1 MVPATTRRIRGA
13 GFPVRESALFFL
25 MTQPEQQIKGGVDL
39 GRVRVALE
47 PVFGKHGVR
56 LVDLEWVTERTGW
69 TLRITIEREG
79 GTATNL
85 AGGVTLEDCSEV
97 SKDASAVLDAPEA
110 EDIIPHNYHLEVSSP
125 GLDRPLRTAADF
137 ARFSGMTVKVKL
149 SKPASD
155 GQRVLRGPLDASKP
169 EIIAVLVDGK
179 RIEAPLA
186 DVVEAQLVFELVPQA
201 KKKPGPRKSQ
211 SAKR

>member
-1 MVPATTRRIRGA
+1 MNH
-13 GFPVRESALFFL
+13 
-25 MTQPEQQIKGGVDL
+25 PEQQIKGGVDL
-39 GRVRVALE
+39 GRVSAALA
-47 PVFGKHGVR
+47 PVFDAHGVR
-56 LVDLEWVTERTGW
+56 MVDLEWVTERTGW

-79 GTATNL
+79 GTTTNL

-97 SKDASAVLDAPEA
+97 SKDASALLDAPEA
-110 EDIIPHNYHLEVSSP
+110 EELIPHNYHLEVSSP

-155 GQRVLRGPLDASKP
+155 GQRVLRGQLDASKP

>member
-25 MTQPEQQIKGGVDL
+25 MTQSEQQIKAGVDL
-39 GRVRVALE
+39 GRVRVALD
-47 PVFGKHGVR
+47 PVFEKHGVR

-97 SKDASAVLDAPEA
+97 SKDASAVLDVPEA

-149 SKPASD
+149 SKPAAD
-155 GQRVLRGPLDASKP
+155 GQRLLRGQLDASKP

>member
-1 MVPATTRRIRGA
+1 MNQPA
-13 GFPVRESALFFL
+13 
-25 MTQPEQQIKGGVDL
+25 QQIKAGVDL
-39 GRVRVALE
+39 GRVSEALA
-47 PVFGKHGVR
+47 PVFAAHGVR
-56 LVDLEWVTERTGW
+56 MVDLEWLTERTGW

-79 GTATNL
+79 GTKTNL
-85 AGGVTLEDCSEV
+85 AGGVTLEDCSAV

-110 EDIIPHNYHLEVSSP
+110 EELIPHHYHMEVSSP

-155 GQRVLRGPLDASKP
+155 GQRLLRGQLDASKP

-186 DVVEAQLVFELVPQA
+186 DVVEAQLVFELLPHP
-201 KKKPGPRKSQ
+201 KKKAGPRKSQ

>member
-1 MVPATTRRIRGA
+1 MN
-13 GFPVRESALFFL
+13 
-25 MTQPEQQIKGGVDL
+25 QPEQQIKAGVDL
-39 GRVRVALE
+39 GRVSAALA
-47 PVFGKHGVR
+47 PVFDAHGVR
-56 LVDLEWVTERTGW
+56 LVDLEWLTERAGW

-79 GTATNL
+79 GTTANL
-85 AGGVTLEDCSEV
+85 AGGVTLEDCSDV
-97 SKDASAVLDAPEA
+97 SKDASAVLDADE
-110 EDIIPHNYHLEVSSP
+110 EIIPHRYHLEVSSP

-137 ARFSGMTVKVKL
+137 ARFSGMTAKVKL

-155 GQRVLRGPLDASKP
+155 GQRLLRGQLDASNP

-186 DVVEAQLVFELVPQA
+186 DVVEAQLVFELLPQP

>member
-1 MVPATTRRIRGA
+1 MNQPA
-13 GFPVRESALFFL
+13 
-25 MTQPEQQIKGGVDL
+25 QQIKAGVDL
-39 GRVRVALE
+39 GRVSEALG
-47 PVFGKHGVR
+47 PVFASHGVR
-56 LVDLEWVTERTGW
+56 MVDLEWLTERTGW

-97 SKDASAVLDAPEA
+97 SKDASAVLDAPGA
-110 EDIIPHNYHLEVSSP
+110 EDLIPHRYHMEVSSP

-137 ARFSGMTVKVKL
+137 ARFSGMTAKVKL

-155 GQRVLRGPLDASKP
+155 GQRLLRGRLDASRP

-186 DVVEAQLVFELVPQA
+186 DVVEAQLVFELLPQP
-201 KKKPGPRKSQ
+201 KKKAGPRKSQ